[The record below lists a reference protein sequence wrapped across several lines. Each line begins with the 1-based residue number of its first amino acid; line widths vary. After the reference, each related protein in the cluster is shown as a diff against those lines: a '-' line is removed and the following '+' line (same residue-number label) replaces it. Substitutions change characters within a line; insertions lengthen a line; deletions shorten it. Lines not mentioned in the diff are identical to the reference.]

1 MLDAINEVRDQSPE
15 ARLRHIKET
24 IDTFVGDAPQFD
36 DITMLCMDY
45 MGPDKE
51 ANDMLT
57 VDAKVDNLDKVLAYV
72 DEHLELIDCPM
83 RKMMQIDVAVE
94 ELFVNI
100 ANYAYGPEG
109 GTASIRVTTETDP
122 KRVSVTLSDSGI
134 PYNPLLKQD
143 PDVTLPAEKRKIGG
157 LGIYMVKQSMDD
169 FTYEYSEGRNV
180 TTITKILDE

>member
-1 MLDAINEVRDQSPE
+1 MAQERVRSFLSPFPCSFRALLD
-15 ARLRHIKET
+15 L
-24 IDTFVGDAPQFD
+24 
-36 DITMLCMDY
+36 
-45 MGPDKE
+45 
-51 ANDMLT
+51 DM
-57 VDAKVDNLDKVLAYV
+57 
-72 DEHLELIDCPM
+72 I
-83 RKMMQIDVAVE
+83 VE
-94 ELFVNI
+94 EIFINI